1 MNQLKLTCEQE
12 FRLQVYSQQVKN
24 ISLEEAQRLLIE
36 LMRQSM
42 VKNNIIKDLLKNGN

>member
-1 MNQLKLTCEQE
+1 MQI
-12 FRLQVYSQQVKN
+12 YSQQVKN

-42 VKNNIIKDLLKNGN
+42 IKNNIIKDLLKNGN

>member
-12 FRLQVYSQQVKN
+12 FRLQVYTQQMKV
-24 ISLEEAQRLLIE
+24 ISLEAQRLLIE

-42 VKNNIIKDLLKNGN
+42 VKDNIIKDLLKNGN